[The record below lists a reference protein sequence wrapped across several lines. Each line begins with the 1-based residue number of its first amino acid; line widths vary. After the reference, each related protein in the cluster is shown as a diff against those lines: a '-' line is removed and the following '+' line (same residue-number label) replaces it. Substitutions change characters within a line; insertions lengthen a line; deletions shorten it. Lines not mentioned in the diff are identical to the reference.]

1 MVKSSYKMRFYQ
13 VQMLYE
19 NKLNTLLD
27 YILEFTLTVLFVE
40 LKYTN
45 TVQKLVIIATR
56 AWTFV
61 S

>member
-1 MVKSSYKMRFYQ
+1 MRLYH
-13 VQMLYE
+13 VQMLYQ
-19 NKLNTLLD
+19 NKLNTLLE

-40 LKYTN
+40 LKYIN

-61 S
+61 L